1 MSDFE
6 ILSNSQLINIMLL
19 VTCLQYLQFQL
30 IMIQDLPHLLHDF
43 GVPCCVIGAFL
54 VPYVIMMVFLAM
66 PLFYLEL
73 ALGQYASL
81 GPITVWRVCPLF
93 KGTASNC

>member
-1 MSDFE
+1 MYSDVE
-6 ILSNSQLINIMLL
+6 
-19 VTCLQYLQFQL
+19 
-30 IMIQDLPHLLHDF
+30 
-43 GVPCCVIGAFL
+43 CCVIGAFL
-54 VPYVIMMVFLAM
+54 VPYVIMMVFLGM

-93 KGTASNC
+93 KGTNLVTKFCM